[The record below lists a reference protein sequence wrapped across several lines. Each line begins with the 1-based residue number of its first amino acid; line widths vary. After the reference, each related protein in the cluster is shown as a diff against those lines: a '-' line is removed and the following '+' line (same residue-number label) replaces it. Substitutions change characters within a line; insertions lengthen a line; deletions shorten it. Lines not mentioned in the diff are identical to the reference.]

1 MFINFDTDKL
11 KPYAFNFAIMK
22 SCGKES
28 KAFERS
34 AKRDPNIL
42 PLTTHFLSWLEDS
55 AAH

>member
-1 MFINFDTDKL
+1 MCINSDTDKL

-22 SCGKES
+22 SCGKQS

-34 AKRDPNIL
+34 AKRAPNIL
-42 PLTTHFLSWLEDS
+42 PLFAHFLSWLEDS